1 MAEKSEVFDKIRKD
15 YLTQVAAI
23 EAREATAARLG
34 IQVSEVG
41 YDIPFFNRRYTIT
54 EDSIADET
62 GAAANHA
69 VAVILCKYLLLCPQ
83 HQNGNDTLVTYKD
96 FRDAAPYV
104 IGFRNSAE
112 RPIAQSFSG
121 KAAMLKERCLRLGG
135 EIFAT
140 EVACD
145 LAFRF
150 NALPK
155 LPVMLLF
162 NDADESFPSGC
173 TLLFQKDASD
183 YLDMECIAMIGSSL
197 AAWLDKA

>member
-1 MAEKSEVFDKIRKD
+1 M
-15 YLTQVAAI
+15 
-23 EAREATAARLG
+23 
-34 IQVSEVG
+34 
-41 YDIPFFNRRYTIT
+41 
-54 EDSIADET
+54 
-62 GAAANHA
+62 
-69 VAVILCKYLLLCPQ
+69 
-83 HQNGNDTLVTYKD
+83 
-96 FRDAAPYV
+96 

-173 TLLFQKDASD
+173 TLLFQIDASD